1 MSSHARL
8 ARCPL
13 RPSSP
18 TSHPLRRV
26 VQLRDFGQ
34 LLLPFATEP
43 EAATVRSQR
52 NFASKPRRRHS
63 QERVS
68 TPEANVPQTPH
79 PQKRSGA
86 RAKRKPPKNASMP
99 ADEKL
104 LVRRERAAEM
114 VSLSIR
120 SIDYLLASKQLP
132 FRKIGTSTRI
142 PVSAL
147 RRFVQMNHPERLA
160 S

>member
-1 MSSHARL
+1 MKS
-8 ARCPL
+8 C
-13 RPSSP
+13 
-18 TSHPLRRV
+18 
-26 VQLRDFGQ
+26 DQ
-34 LLLPFATEP
+34 LLLPFATVAEISTVENHSNGASEPRRPGSQDKVSEP
-43 EAATVRSQR
+43 EAC
-52 NFASKPRRRHS
+52 KLPK
-63 QERVS
+63 
-68 TPEANVPQTPH
+68 PH
-79 PQKRSGA
+79 PQKRSGT
-86 RAKRKPPKNASMP
+86 RAKRKPPREASVP
-99 ADEKL
+99 LDEKL
-104 LVRRERAAEM
+104 LVSREKAAEM